1 MSPAEQQMLVRSTQ
15 AWTFSEHSCT
25 SVPCALFNS
34 FTPIPWILFLVNGR
48 QMSKE
53 RMTIKGE
60 KLSGRRLAKYTW
72 GAGAGG
78 PQVQGLPELQCEFK
92 STLGNLVRPYL
103 KQ

>member
-60 KLSGRRLAKYTW
+60 KPSGTGLQNILGELGQVDHKFKVCLSCS
-72 GAGAGG
+72 
-78 PQVQGLPELQCEFK
+78 VSSNLPWA
-92 STLGNLVRPYL
+92 T
-103 KQ
+103 